1 MKKLYTKLEHFE
13 ELEMLLEKERLEVE
27 RARQQV
33 YADRLRYA
41 EAQTASQ
48 KSLFRSPAPNW
59 KQNAFFQLSSNGWFT
74 RYAQF
79 ILE

>member
-13 ELEMLLEKERLEVE
+13 ELEMLLEKERVELE

-41 EAQTASQ
+41 EAQIATQ
-48 KSLFRSPAPNW
+48 KSPFRTPAPN
-59 KQNAFFQLSSNGWFT
+59 
-74 RYAQF
+74 
-79 ILE
+79 

>member
-41 EAQTASQ
+41 EAQTASA
-48 KSLFRSPAPNW
+48 KSLLRNPAP
-59 KQNAFFQLSSNGWFT
+59 S
-74 RYAQF
+74 
-79 ILE
+79 